1 MHSLALRAC
10 IHGHFVTGFKQKF
23 STDRGTTIRSRDLL
37 TPARRTALYSVP
49 RSSLRHAGLLIW
61 ALPALAAL
69 ALATLWLVTPGQPET
84 GTESVVA
91 PQQFANNADSSILV
105 GSTRPR
111 QENTSRATTPSK
123 SNPAVKIAA
132 TDTSRD
138 RSARTKSSIAAKSQ
152 TEIEQ
157 AVAGEWSGF
166 YQGQRRLI
174 VRAGGRATM
183 VVEPEGLATVLLAS
197 KVTFE
202 VRWAIKGDQFEFETV
217 GGEPLD
223 SVDVV
228 VKMYGK
234 RRSHKILD
242 LQADKIVLLDEDGV
256 TEYVWTR
263 VPKGSAP
270 ESK

>member
-1 MHSLALRAC
+1 M
-10 IHGHFVTGFKQKF
+10 
-23 STDRGTTIRSRDLL
+23 
-37 TPARRTALYSVP
+37 P
-49 RSSLRHAGLLIW
+49 
-61 ALPALAAL
+61 
-69 ALATLWLVTPGQPET
+69 
-84 GTESVVA
+84 
-91 PQQFANNADSSILV
+91 V

-111 QENTSRATTPSK
+111 LEGTSDATTPGQ
-123 SNPAVKIAA
+123 SNPADRIAV
-132 TDTSRD
+132 TDKSRD

-166 YQGQRRLI
+166 YQGRRRLI

-183 VVEPEGLATVLLAS
+183 VVEPEGLATVLLAP

-202 VRWAIKGDQFEFETV
+202 VRWAIKGEQFEFETV

-242 LQADKIVLLDEDGV
+242 LQADKIVLLDEDGM
-256 TEYVWTR
+256 TEYVWNR